1 MWSATQTLMLA
12 AGLTAGSLQPPS
24 RAVLGVYTG
33 AAPCAD
39 CSSHRIELT
48 LYVGASGTTNEGTYL
63 LRDTYTF
70 VASPSGERVP
80 ERVEESRGRWVRT
93 QMTETTGSPADR
105 QAVVYRLDP
114 DRPAETRSFVQMSDD
129 ELREIQPTP
138 GGRSEAVLSL
148 RRVLT
153 GTESGSGQ
161 FRPVRTD
168 APDVREAARFAV
180 TAHAVR
186 TGSSLT
192 LDRIVSAE
200 RQTTAGFLVRLC
212 LDVRAEGP
220 PERTVAVVYRDL
232 NGHLALSYW
241 LATAC
246 Q

>member
-1 MWSATQTLMLA
+1 MWNAAQTLVLA
-12 AGLTAGSLQPPS
+12 AGLAAGPLQPPN
-24 RAVLGVYTG
+24 RALLGVYAG
-33 AAPCAD
+33 AAPCTD
-39 CSSHRIELT
+39 CSSHRVELT
-48 LYVGASGTTNEGTYL
+48 LYVGASGTANEGTYL
-63 LRDTYTF
+63 LRDIYTF

-93 QMTETTGSPADR
+93 QMTDPAGSPADR
-105 QAVVYRLDP
+105 QVVVYRLNP

-138 GGRSEAVLSL
+138 EGRSEAVLSL
-148 RRVLT
+148 RRALT
-153 GTESGSGQ
+153 GIESGSGQ

-186 TGSSLT
+186 TGSRLT

-241 LATAC
+241 LAMAC